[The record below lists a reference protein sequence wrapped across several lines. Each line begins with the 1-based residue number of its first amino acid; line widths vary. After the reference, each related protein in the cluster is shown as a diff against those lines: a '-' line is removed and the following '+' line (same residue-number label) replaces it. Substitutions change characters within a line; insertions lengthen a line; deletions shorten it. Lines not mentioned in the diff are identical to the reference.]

1 MKIVLTFLA
10 LVFGCTTLIA
20 QEPEIDTKETVE
32 ILQKRLE
39 QIEQEEKNALKK
51 QVENINSL
59 LENGVVGKEEADRLK
74 LKAAEGRAQTIEKR
88 QASVLETIAFLEKEN
103 ESTTKKVG
111 DVPIFTDIDSY
122 MKESEEA
129 NELEKNRATRMRTNE
144 PRSVLQSE
152 PQSVLQPAINTEI
165 RSPTT
170 LDLVFATGLNNIV
183 REGITWSDLEDETDY
198 LFYSSRFL
206 EIGFALK
213 TPVVEK
219 NGLRI
224 KYGLSLQ
231 FNELEPNQNRAF
243 TEVDG
248 QTILEEFPNR
258 LYKASLL
265 VSNLVFPVHLEFGPT
280 KTKYN
285 SKGGYYSASNQFKI
299 GVGGYVGLNLNARQ
313 RLLGTAVFRGRRFL
327 TARTTDGFD
336 VNNEIYGVSAYIG
349 FGAISVYGKYDL
361 NTIFANGI
369 SDEQFVSVGLRVD
382 L

>member
-1 MKIVLTFLA
+1 MKIVLFFLA
-10 LVFGCTTLIA
+10 LVVGGTTLIA
-20 QEPEIDTKETVE
+20 QEPEIDTKATIE
-32 ILQKRLE
+32 LLHKRLE
-39 QIEQEEKNALKK
+39 QIEQEEKKALKK
-51 QVENINSL
+51 QVEDINSL
-59 LENGVVGKEEADRLK
+59 FENGVVGEEEADRLK

-88 QASVLETIAFLEKEN
+88 QASVLETIAFLEKKN
-103 ESTTKKVG
+103 KSTSKKVG
-111 DVPIFTDIDSY
+111 DVPIFLDIDSY
-122 MKESEEA
+122 IEESEETP
-129 NELEKNRATRMRTNE
+129 EVEKNRATRLRVE
-144 PRSVLQSE
+144 E
-152 PQSVLQPAINTEI
+152 PQSESQAAINTEI

-206 EIGFALK
+206 EIGFTLK
-213 TPVVEK
+213 TPLVEK

-231 FNELEPNQNRAF
+231 FNELEPNGNRAF

-258 LYKASLL
+258 LYKSSFL

-280 KTKYN
+280 KRKYN
-285 SKGGYYSASNQFKI
+285 LKGGYYSASNQFKI
-299 GVGGYVGLNLNARQ
+299 GVGGYIGLNLNARQ
-313 RLLGTAVFRGRRFL
+313 KLLGTAVFRGRRFL
-327 TARTTDGFD
+327 TAQTTDGFD

-349 FGAISVYGKYDL
+349 FGAFSVYGKYDL
-361 NTIFANGI
+361 NYIFANGV
-369 SDEQFVSVGLRVD
+369 SDEQFVSVGLRID